1 MHPLKDMRHVTGLR
15 GADVGARR
23 IMVVLYLSTMM
34 ILSGCSGPK
43 DRDNPK
49 TASSEAEEQAA
60 TEPSV
65 ADAAPSAEA
74 TEDDEDAWSVA
85 VVRSALVDDGWTLD
99 EVKPDTTE
107 VATPEGTQIDGW
119 TAQRGSLRAD
129 IVVYAYPREGYARAH
144 ARAQGSLE
152 RTAMVQY
159 GRHVIAVIGRDRAHA
174 QEVLDALPHA
184 YTQKSN
190 EAP

>member
-1 MHPLKDMRHVTGLR
+1 MTALR

-23 IMVVLYLSTMM
+23 LMVVLYVSALM
-34 ILSGCSGPK
+34 ILGGCSAPK

-49 TASSEAEEQAA
+49 TVSSETEEQAA
-60 TEPSV
+60 TEPSA
-65 ADAAPSAEA
+65 ADPTPSSET
-74 TEDDEDAWSVA
+74 TEDDDDAWSVA

-144 ARAQGSLE
+144 ARAQASLE
-152 RTAMVQY
+152 RTAMVQH

-184 YTQKSN
+184 YTQKSD